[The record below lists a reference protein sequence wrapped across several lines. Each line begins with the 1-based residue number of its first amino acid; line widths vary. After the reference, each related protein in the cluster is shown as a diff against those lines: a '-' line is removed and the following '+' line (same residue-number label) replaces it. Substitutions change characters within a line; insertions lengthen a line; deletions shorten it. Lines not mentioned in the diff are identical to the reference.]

1 LQNRDSILQPVGTA
15 VTNYR
20 TIDVNLFQ
28 AQEITNLQNLN
39 QTFQY
44 LTQWDEFMKNNLQ
57 KVVKNASNDYIC
69 VSFCF
74 SMTEEKKKLL
84 TDLEFRVRQVM
95 YMCDT
100 LKEENIQLKS
110 DLEVIQ
116 QQLVEKT
123 GQLNQLKTKYDSL
136 KTARTITAASV
147 DVRVAKN
154 KLSKLV
160 REVDKCI
167 NLLNS

>member
-1 LQNRDSILQPVGTA
+1 MLTIIFILFIVADSYG
-15 VTNYR
+15 
-20 TIDVNLFQ
+20 
-28 AQEITNLQNLN
+28 TNLQNLN

-44 LTQWDEFMKNNLQ
+44 LAQWDEFMKNNLR
-57 KVVKNASNDYIC
+57 KVVQNTSNDYIC
-69 VSFCF
+69 VNFCF

-100 LKEENIQLKS
+100 LKAENIRLKS
-110 DLEVIQ
+110 DLQVTQ
-116 QQLVEKT
+116 QQFAEKT
-123 GQLNQLKTKYDSL
+123 EQLNQLKTKYDSL

-147 DVRVAKN
+147 DVKIAKN

>member
-1 LQNRDSILQPVGTA
+1 M
-15 VTNYR
+15 
-20 TIDVNLFQ
+20 
-28 AQEITNLQNLN
+28 
-39 QTFQY
+39 
-44 LTQWDEFMKNNLQ
+44 TQWDEFMKNNLQ

-74 SMTEEKKKLL
+74 YMTEEKRKLL
-84 TDLEFRVRQVM
+84 TDVEFRVREVM
-95 YMCDT
+95 FMCDT
-100 LKEENIQLKS
+100 LKEENIRLKS
-110 DLEVIQ
+110 DLQVIQ

-123 GQLNQLKTKYDSL
+123 EQLNQLKTKYDSL

>member
-1 LQNRDSILQPVGTA
+1 MA
-15 VTNYR
+15 
-20 TIDVNLFQ
+20 
-28 AQEITNLQNLN
+28 
-39 QTFQY
+39 
-44 LTQWDEFMKNNLQ
+44 QWDEFMKNNLR
-57 KVVKNASNDYIC
+57 KVVQNTSNDYIC
-69 VSFCF
+69 VNFCF

-100 LKEENIQLKS
+100 LKAENIRLKS
-110 DLEVIQ
+110 DLQVTQ
-116 QQLVEKT
+116 QQFAEKT
-123 GQLNQLKTKYDSL
+123 EQLNQLKTKYDSL

-147 DVRVAKN
+147 DVKIAKN

>member
-1 LQNRDSILQPVGTA
+1 
-15 VTNYR
+15 
-20 TIDVNLFQ
+20 
-28 AQEITNLQNLN
+28 
-39 QTFQY
+39 
-44 LTQWDEFMKNNLQ
+44 MKNNLQ
-57 KVVKNASNDYIC
+57 KVVKNESNDYIC

-74 SMTEEKKKLL
+74 SMTEEKRKLL

-95 YMCDT
+95 FMCDI
-100 LKEENIQLKS
+100 LKEENIRLKS
-110 DLEVIQ
+110 DLQVIQ

-123 GQLNQLKTKYDSL
+123 EQLNQLKTKYDSL